1 MAGRHIFPDRLDQ
14 RLHLCFNNF
23 LAEPTF
29 FPKTS
34 KLAFPD
40 KLEPCFS
47 HNFSLGKP
55 PRKCLQVQRR
65 IAQIAIAPPPS
76 VNRALWGTLFLDRI
90 EQICQITVLMVI
102 SAPNHPGKHFGP
114 LHNQAIT
121 HLNFNFHCISA
132 PNHPGKH
139 FDPPTIKQI
148 AHLVWG
154 T

>member
-1 MAGRHIFPDRLDQ
+1 MNEQYI
-14 RLHLCFNNF
+14 LHMTSTNEFITKYTQSCLK
-23 LAEPTF
+23 PT
-29 FPKTS
+29 
-34 KLAFPD
+34 L
-40 KLEPCFS
+40 LRE
-47 HNFSLGKP
+47 
-55 PRKCLQVQRR
+55 
-65 IAQIAIAPPPS
+65 APPKLSPGSKGHCPNSDCTPRPS
-76 VNRALWGTLFLDRI
+76 VNRALWGTLFSDRI
-90 EQICQITVLMVI
+90 EQLCQNTVLMVI
-102 SAPNHPGKHFGP
+102 SASNHPGKHFGP